1 MAFAHLQIYDRRER
15 WLVGC
20 ADAFLG
26 AWAVVSRRPPLREA
40 GAPTRILLLRL
51 ERIGDLLM
59 TLEAINRV
67 RVRAPGALLHLVVGS
82 WNASLAR
89 ILPDVD
95 SYETLDAS
103 WLARTEGQTAL
114 ALARRAWSWRKRAFD
129 LALNFEPDI
138 RSNTLLGLSG
148 APRRVGFAS
157 GGGGGLLTTA
167 LPYVPELH
175 TAINALRIVD
185 AALPSPTEA
194 AHVEWPVRLS
204 IPEEARRE
212 ANRLLGGPIPGRLLV
227 GVHPSAG
234 RAIKQWH
241 LNRFGQ
247 VAARLASDFGAT
259 VVLTGTREDRPLVDA
274 VVASLSAD
282 VPRLDLAGP
291 LDLSV
296 FAAVLQQ
303 LRLLVTCDSGPMHL
317 AAAVGTP
324 VVGLFGPADPRR
336 WGPLTPRARVLAA
349 NLWCR
354 PCNRVRRP
362 PLRCAGRVPDC
373 LDGISA
379 DAVCRAA
386 ADLLRDPAP

>member
-20 ADAFLG
+20 TDALLG
-26 AWAVVSRRPPLREA
+26 AWTVMSRALPLRPT
-40 GAPTRILLLRL
+40 GAPERILLLRL

-67 RVRAPGALLHLVVGS
+67 RVRAPGARLHLAVGS
-82 WNASLAR
+82 WNASLAG

-95 SYETLDAS
+95 SYETLDAP
-103 WLARTEGQTAL
+103 WLARDDGQTPL
-114 ALARRAWSWRKRAFD
+114 ALARRAWSWRSHAFD

-138 RSNTLLGLSG
+138 RSNVLMALSG
-148 APRRVGFAS
+148 ARRRVGFAS
-157 GGGGGLLTTA
+157 GGGGALLTTA
-167 LPYVPELH
+167 LPYRPELH
-175 TAINALRIVD
+175 TSVNALRIVD
-185 AALPSPTEA
+185 VALPSAGEA
-194 AHVEWPVRLS
+194 PGPEWSSRLS

-212 ANRLLGGPIPGRLLV
+212 AGRLLGEAVPGRLLV
-227 GVHPSAG
+227 GVHAGAG

-241 LNRFGQ
+241 LQRFAQ
-247 VAARLASDFGAT
+247 VAARLARDFGAT

-274 VVASLSAD
+274 VAAGLPAE
-282 VPRLDLAGP
+282 VPRLDLAGA
-291 LDLSV
+291 LDLPV

-336 WGPLTPRARVLAA
+336 WGPLSSRARVLTAS
-349 NLWCR
+349 LWCR

-373 LDGISA
+373 LDAISA

-386 ADLLRDPAP
+386 ADLLREPMQ